1 MSATT
6 RRHSTEFPSYRHLS
20 DQARRL
26 LVAGCLVQGVA
37 DASALAFFSRQPDV
51 PARFQGAS
59 AEQWRAAFGE
69 AAGAGLVSPLGRGR
83 YGLHPA
89 LPAYLAARW
98 RREEPGDHDA
108 ARSAAIT
115 CLIAAYATLG
125 GRIVN
130 RIREGDAGRAVG
142 VVGMERQNFG
152 YFLGLA
158 LAAREWDLAHDIA
171 QALNQY
177 WDARG
182 LLEEARG
189 WVERVRQATE
199 GPGGTPPGLDTPAGA
214 LWLFAVSSQ
223 ASRQLQAR
231 RLEEA
236 EAMERDLLAML
247 DAQPPST
254 HRQRQIA
261 RAYHNL
267 GVLSQSRGRLDDAE
281 AWYCRSLEVRE
292 ELMGR
297 SDMAETYRDLGMAAR
312 GRGRLDDAG
321 AWQRRSL
328 EIQEGRR
335 NCPGMAM
342 TDAALRRL
350 REERQRLSGVI

>member
-26 LVAGCLVQGVA
+26 LVAACLLQGVA
-37 DASALAFFSRQPDV
+37 DASALAFFSRQPGV
-51 PARFQGAS
+51 PSRFQGAS
-59 AEQWRAAFGE
+59 AERWRAAFGE
-69 AAGAGLVSPLGRGR
+69 AAGAGLVSPMGRGI

-98 RREEPGDHDA
+98 RQEEPGDHDA
-108 ARSAAIT
+108 ARRAAIT

-125 GRIVN
+125 GRIFH
-130 RIREGDAGRAVG
+130 RIQEGDAARAVG
-142 VVGMERQNFG
+142 VIGMERCNFG

-177 WDARG
+177 WNARG
-182 LLEEARG
+182 LQEEARG

-199 GPGGTPPGLDTPAGA
+199 GPDGTPPGLDTPAGA
-214 LWLFAVSSQ
+214 LWLFAVTSQ
-223 ASRQLQAR
+223 AGRQLQAH

-236 EAMERDLLAML
+236 EATYRDLLTML
-247 DAQPPST
+247 DAQPPSP
-254 HRQRQIA
+254 HRQRHIA
-261 RAYHNL
+261 RAYHDL
-267 GVLSQSRGRLDDAE
+267 GLLAQGRGRLDEAE
-281 AWYCRSLEVRE
+281 ARYCRSLEIRE

-297 SDMAETYRDLGMAAR
+297 SDMAGIYRNLGLLAR
-312 GRGRLDDAG
+312 GRGRPDEAE
-321 AWQRRSL
+321 AWYRRSL
-328 EIQEGRR
+328 EVSEGLKR
-335 NCPGMAM
+335 CPGMAR
-342 TDAALRRL
+342 TQAALHLL
-350 REERQRLSGVI
+350 REERRQLSGAV